1 MIYNADNFE
10 FMSLKLSI
18 EEILNRLK
26 IKKNQIMREE
36 EETKERIMKFY
47 ERLRELIMTS
57 EKVSMNAIN

>member
-1 MIYNADNFE
+1 
-10 FMSLKLSI
+10 
-18 EEILNRLK
+18 
-26 IKKNQIMREE
+26 MREE